1 MPYLSYEANFRQNR
15 RTRYVQDVNDDHIRQ
30 QAINA
35 SLPQEI
41 PMKTAERISSES
53 SSEGP
58 QLLQVPALADSEIG
72 PYYDE
77 SDSESSE
84 GDDPDDPDDLEG
96 EEKALIRSYL
106 HSPPA
111 LHIRR

>member
-1 MPYLSYEANFRQNR
+1 MPYLSYEANFRQQR
-15 RTRYVQDVNDDHIRQ
+15 RTRYVHDVNNDYILQ
-30 QAINA
+30 QAITA
-35 SLPQEI
+35 SLPQGI
-41 PMKTAERISSES
+41 PMKTAEKTSYES
-53 SSEGP
+53 SSEEH
-58 QLLQVPALADSEIG
+58 QLLQVPASADSEVG
-72 PYYDE
+72 PYYDD
-77 SDSESSE
+77 SDSELSE